1 MSQETETEFINGQEP
16 ATTPA
21 EDASAE
27 LREAEIFNWSQS
39 ELSNGSSVF
48 TFTGNLEPGTVGIM
62 NRNGYRNR

>member
-1 MSQETETEFINGQEP
+1 LSQEQETEFINGQEP

-21 EDASAE
+21 EDAAAE

-39 ELSNGSSVF
+39 ELSNGSSIF
-48 TFTGNLEPGTVGIM
+48 TFSGDLLPNTVGIM